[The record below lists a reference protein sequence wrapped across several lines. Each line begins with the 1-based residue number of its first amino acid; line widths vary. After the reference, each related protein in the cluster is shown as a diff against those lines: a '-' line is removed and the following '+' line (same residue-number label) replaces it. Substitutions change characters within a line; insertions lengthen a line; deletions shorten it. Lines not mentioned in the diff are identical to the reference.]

1 LANLRSPSRVVC
13 LPQQPPFPTAAARQ
27 GWSFTRRSGIDH
39 VLPEDERI
47 VDASGPSSSGQAE
60 FDYETPGWVRTRNAT
75 FVEQL
80 RGKLLLAPLTKGGNV
95 PFRRLC
101 LHFGCEVTMSEMSFT
116 KPLLKGDRVER
127 ARLYK
132 ASGESMFGFQV
143 ACKTISDG
151 VAASKLAKEA
161 GAQFLDINCGCPIHE
176 ATRRGMGSAM
186 LRKPRA
192 LAKMVAGIAAES
204 ELPVTVKIRLGE
216 NDNKINVDAVVGFLE
231 RAGAAAVTVH
241 GRTAEQRYKKAAD
254 WDRVSDVARSHSV
267 PIIGNGDIL
276 THYEAH
282 ARLAESGCAAVMAGR
297 GALIKPW
304 IFKEFKEGR
313 EWLLD
318 TQERVGVF
326 RLLVSYMK
334 EHFGDDERGRRKA
347 WYFFPW
353 HFDFLTRYR
362 PLPEAVYGAQSRER
376 PLILTRQDLTDA
388 RVGET
393 PEGLSWAE
401 RLLRCEHPDAH
412 GAMADALW
420 EAGSDAEALAALER
434 IGAERVVCWEDD
446 VRSGGRD
453 GDASRGGGLGVGSD
467 GGKAGIQGKGSRDRA
482 GEELERG

>member
-1 LANLRSPSRVVC
+1 
-13 LPQQPPFPTAAARQ
+13 
-27 GWSFTRRSGIDH
+27 
-39 VLPEDERI
+39 
-47 VDASGPSSSGQAE
+47 
-60 FDYETPGWVRTRNAT
+60 
-75 FVEQL
+75 
-80 RGKLLLAPLTKGGNV
+80 
-95 PFRRLC
+95 
-101 LHFGCEVTMSEMSFT
+101 MSEMSFT

-132 ASGESMFGFQV
+132 APGESMFGFQI

-151 VAASKLAKEA
+151 ISASKLAKEA

-216 NDNKINVDAVVGFLE
+216 NDKKINVDTVVEFLE

-254 WDRVSDVARSHSV
+254 WDRVGDVARSHSV

-282 ARLAESGCAAVMAGR
+282 ARLAESGCTAVMAGR

-313 EWLLD
+313 EWLLN
-318 TQERVGVF
+318 TQERVGVY

-362 PLPEAVYGAQSRER
+362 PLPEALYGAQSREH
-376 PLILTRQDLTDA
+376 PLILTRQDLTDP

-401 RLLRCEHPDAH
+401 RLLRCEHPEAH

-420 EAGSDAEALAALER
+420 EAVSDADALAALER
-434 IGAERVVCWEDD
+434 IGSERVVCWEEE
-446 VRSGGRD
+446 VRAGGRD
-453 GDASRGGGLGVGSD
+453 GDASRGGGLGVGS
-467 GGKAGIQGKGSRDRA
+467 GGEKADREGIKRGRDRG

>member
-1 LANLRSPSRVVC
+1 MLSQLSGRTKRPCCSR
-13 LPQQPPFPTAAARQ
+13 PPPPAARRC
-27 GWSFTRRSGIDH
+27 WRVCRRSGDTDSSQ
-39 VLPEDERI
+39 VA
-47 VDASGPSSSGQAE
+47 VDDDVTTGSEPTTSGQADFE
-60 FDYETPGWVRTRNAT
+60 YEAPDWVCTRNAT
-75 FVEQL
+75 FAQQL
-80 RGKLLLAPLTKGGNV
+80 RGKLVLAPLTKGGNV

-101 LHFGCEVTMSEMSFT
+101 LHFGCEVTMSEMSFS

-132 ASGESMFGFQV
+132 APGESMFGFQV
-143 ACKTISDG
+143 ACKTIADG
-151 VAASKLAKEA
+151 IAASKLAKEA

-204 ELPVTVKIRLGE
+204 ELPVTVKVRLGE
-216 NDNKINVDAVVGFLE
+216 NDKKINVDTVVRFLE

-241 GRTAEQRYKKAAD
+241 GRTAEQRYKKVAD
-254 WDRVSDVARSHSV
+254 WGRVAELARTHPSLA
-267 PIIGNGDIL
+267 IIGNGDIL
-276 THYEAH
+276 THYEAS
-282 ARLAESGCAAVMAGR
+282 ARLAESGCTAVMAGR

-304 IFKEFKEGR
+304 LFQEFKEGR
-313 EWLLD
+313 ELLLTTSD
-318 TQERVGVF
+318 RVGVY

-334 EHFGDDERGRRKA
+334 EHFGDDEWGRRKA

-362 PLPEAVYGAQSRER
+362 PLPEEVYGPQSREH
-376 PLILTRQDLTDA
+376 PLILTRQDLTDP

-393 PEGLSWAE
+393 PEALSWAE

-412 GAMADALW
+412 GAIAEALW
-420 EAGSDAEALAALER
+420 EAGSDAEAMAALER
-434 IGAERVVCWEDD
+434 IGAESVVGWEEA
-446 VRSGGRD
+446 VRAGAGG
-453 GDASRGGGLGVGSD
+453 GDASRGGGLGGGERSGR
-467 GGKAGIQGKGSRDRA
+467 GGKGRGGGG